1 MYMVTGEWSM
11 SKYDPLMHHLKGS
24 HGKLV
29 ELTFHDVEEVLGFP
43 LPASARRHAAWWSN
57 SGGTHVQ
64 SAAWQSAGYR
74 TEDVNLAQ
82 ETIRFVPERTGF
94 GEMKQ
99 TAIKQEISQAQQPAA
114 KSKHH
119 PAYGA
124 LKGMITILPGVDLT
138 EPAYPDWK
146 KLYDED
152 E

>member
-1 MYMVTGEWSM
+1 M
-11 SKYDPLMHHLKGS
+11 SKYDPLLEHLQRS
-24 HGKLV
+24 HGEV
-29 ELTFHDVEEVLGFP
+29 PLTFRDVEEILGFP

-64 SAAWQSAGYR
+64 SAAWQAASYR
-74 TEDVNLAQ
+74 TEDVDLEQ
-82 ETIRFVPERTGF
+82 ETVRFVPEHMGF

-99 TAIKQEISQAQQPAA
+99 EPIKQEEKPPHPAA
-114 KSKHH
+114 AKHH